1 MDPNIIDVYFEIFR
15 GRGGWLEMV
24 TQVFKYLMASD
35 KLIKFQKNIVT
46 MSKYIAQTNITWG
59 PFGPQ
64 HHSRVNLVMLYFI
77 CFCCCNKHNLNLNHM
92 TALSA
97 CSVD

>member
-15 GRGGWLEMV
+15 GRGGWIEMV
-24 TQVFKYLMASD
+24 MQVFKYLIASD

-46 MSKYIAQTNITWG
+46 MSKYIAQTNIAWG

-64 HHSRVNLVMLYFI
+64 HHRRVKVRCRNI
-77 CFCCCNKHNLNLNHM
+77 EK
-92 TALSA
+92 
-97 CSVD
+97 